1 MRIIVFK
8 FVNLSGFKLNINFQQ
23 KIYKLFSFIKSLTLL
38 EVKYKM
44 TPMGK
49 NNMEH
54 IKNKLITNFGVK
66 IGFHAL

>member
-1 MRIIVFK
+1 
-8 FVNLSGFKLNINFQQ
+8 
-23 KIYKLFSFIKSLTLL
+23 
-38 EVKYKM
+38 M

-66 IGFHAL
+66 IGFHALKIKINTYYEIKFLFSKRRKNKFQRTMNN